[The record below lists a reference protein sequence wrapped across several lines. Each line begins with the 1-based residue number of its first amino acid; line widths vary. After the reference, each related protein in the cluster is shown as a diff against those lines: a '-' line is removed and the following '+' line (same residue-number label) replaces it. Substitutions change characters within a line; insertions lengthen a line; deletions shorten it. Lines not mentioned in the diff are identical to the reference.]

1 MRKLNKPIVNNPAV
15 DNPGDD
21 AEQVYRTCISSK
33 IKDDLKAL
41 LESVAP
47 EINNAATAFD
57 AAATVAVLHM
67 LPTQVNV
74 GGVPKADLEKV
85 YTQRMVPADSLG
97 RQVYERLL
105 HSSPHN
111 KCPLCGLGYVTTLDH
126 HLPKTDYPA
135 LAVTPV
141 NLIPACSYCNK
152 EKLQDIPTC
161 AEEQTLHPYY
171 DNFEDELWL
180 FAEVMQT
187 NPAALRYY
195 VAPPVDW
202 DSIKAA
208 RAKHHLT
215 VFKLADLFG
224 SNAGSEL
231 VNIRHGLSGI
241 FEREGAAGVRTYLQ
255 RQAETYAAAY
265 LNSWQTAM
273 YQALAASDW
282 FCEGGF
288 R

>member
-1 MRKLNKPIVNNPAV
+1 MRRLNKPIVNSQDV

-21 AEQVYRTCISSK
+21 AEQVYRTCISTK
-33 IKDDLKAL
+33 IKAALKAQ
-41 LESVAP
+41 LEAVAA
-47 EINNAATAFD
+47 EIKNAAIEYDT
-57 AAATVAVLHM
+57 AATLAVLHT
-67 LPTQVNV
+67 LQTQDNV
-74 GGVPKADLEKV
+74 GGVPKSDLEKI
-85 YTQRMVPADSLG
+85 YTQRMVPEDSPG
-97 RQVYERLL
+97 RQIYERLL
-105 HSSPHN
+105 HSSPHD
-111 KCPLCGLGYVTTLDH
+111 KCPLCGQGYVTTLDH

-135 LAVTPV
+135 LAVIPV

-152 EKLQDIPTC
+152 EKLQDVPTC

-171 DNFEDELWL
+171 DNVEGELWL
-180 FAEVMQT
+180 RAEVIQT

-195 VAPPVDW
+195 AAPPVAW
-202 DSIKAA
+202 DAIKAA
-208 RAKHHLT
+208 RVRHHLA
-215 VFKLADLFG
+215 VFKLAELFG

-231 VNIRHGLSGI
+231 VNIRHGLVTLFARG
-241 FEREGAAGVRTYLQ
+241 GAAAVRVYLQ
-255 RQAETYAAAY
+255 GQEETYAAVH

>member
-1 MRKLNKPIVNNPAV
+1 MRKLDKPILNSPAVNNPS
-15 DNPGDD
+15 DD
-21 AEQVYRTCISSK
+21 ALQVYRTCISSK
-33 IKDDLKAL
+33 IGAVLKVQ
-41 LESVAP
+41 LESVAQ
-47 EINNAATAFD
+47 EIKKAATAFD
-57 AAATVAVLHM
+57 TAATMATLH
-67 LPTQVNV
+67 LIPTQDNV
-74 GGVPKADLEKV
+74 GGVPKADIEKV
-85 YTQRMVPADSLG
+85 YTQRMVPEKSLG
-97 RQVYERLL
+97 RQFYERLL

-111 KCPLCGLGYVTTLDH
+111 KCPLCGHGFVTTLDH

-141 NLIPACSYCNK
+141 NLIPACLYCNK

-171 DNFEDELWL
+171 DDFEGELWL
-180 FAEVMQT
+180 CAEVIQT

-195 VAPPVDW
+195 AAPPATWND
-202 DSIKAA
+202 IKAA
-208 RAKHHLT
+208 RVRHHLK
-215 VFKLADLFG
+215 VFKLAILFG

-231 VNIRHGLSGI
+231 IEIRHGLVAI
-241 FEREGAAGVRTYLQ
+241 FERGGAAGVKRYLQ
-255 RQAETYAAAY
+255 RQAETYAAAH

-273 YQALAASDW
+273 YQALMDSDW